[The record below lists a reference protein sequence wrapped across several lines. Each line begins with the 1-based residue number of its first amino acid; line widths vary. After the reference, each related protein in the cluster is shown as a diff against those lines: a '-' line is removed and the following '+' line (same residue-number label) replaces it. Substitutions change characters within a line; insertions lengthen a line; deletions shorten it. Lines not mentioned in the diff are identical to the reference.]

1 MLPTDKK
8 SLSSLKHPVKNGG
21 RRKRLL
27 SPSSRSR
34 ASKASVRVSVL
45 TAFGRGGGRE
55 RRGVERAVF
64 SYSPPPPAFKLT
76 NASPSVTARKTKEGR
91 DRGRRR
97 RRKEMYFVSLPSLI
111 LLPSRCVAYNIHCE
125 AVTVAPPPPRLGRGM
140 EEGAGTLEWRQNV
153 TRSLERKIC
162 LKFEKSVFTA
172 L

>member
-1 MLPTDKK
+1 MEEEEEEKEEEE
-8 SLSSLKHPVKNGG
+8 
-21 RRKRLL
+21 
-27 SPSSRSR
+27 
-34 ASKASVRVSVL
+34 SVR
-45 TAFGRGGGRE
+45 F
-55 RRGVERAVF
+55 F
-64 SYSPPPPAFKLT
+64 PIPPHLLPFKLT

-97 RRKEMYFVSLPSLI
+97 RRKEMYFVSLPSPI

-140 EEGAGTLEWRQNV
+140 GEEAAGTLEWRQNV